1 VDSDGEFG
9 FVEWDIETA
18 ALSRTLRACAA
29 HTVRL
34 GQTAQHPA
42 QDQAAGMVGAISWY
56 HSFDLRPGLRT
67 AGVSEM
73 PAAGAF
79 DALQVRLN

>member
-1 VDSDGEFG
+1 
-9 FVEWDIETA
+9 
-18 ALSRTLRACAA
+18 
-29 HTVRL
+29 
-34 GQTAQHPA
+34 
-42 QDQAAGMVGAISWY
+42 MVGAISWY